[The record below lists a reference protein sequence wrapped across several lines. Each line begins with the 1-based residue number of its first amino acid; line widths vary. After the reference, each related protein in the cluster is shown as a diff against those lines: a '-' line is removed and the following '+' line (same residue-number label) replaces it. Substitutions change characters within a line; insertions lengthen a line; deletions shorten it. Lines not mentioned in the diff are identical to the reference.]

1 MPRGDRTGPRGMGA
15 QTGRGIGYCAGNP
28 GAGFM
33 YPGPGFGF
41 GRGLGIGRGFD
52 RGFGLGRGRG
62 LHGAG
67 YGHFWGYP
75 YPPAASYPTFQPFNE
90 EQEKAFLDDQL
101 GQIKK
106 RLEELKK

>member
-62 LHGAG
+62 WHGAG